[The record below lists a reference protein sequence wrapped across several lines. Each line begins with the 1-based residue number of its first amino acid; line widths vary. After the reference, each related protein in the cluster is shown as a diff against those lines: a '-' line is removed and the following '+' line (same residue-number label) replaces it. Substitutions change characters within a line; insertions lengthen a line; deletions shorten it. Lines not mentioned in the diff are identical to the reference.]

1 MRSYITETLG
11 TFILIFCGTGAIVI
25 NQQTGGSIGHMG
37 ITITFGLLVMTLI
50 YAFGNISGAHFNP
63 AVSIAFTVA
72 RKFPANKL
80 VPYIFSQLLGAVM
93 ASFFLKLLFP
103 QNEMLGGTLPSGT
116 EIQSFILEI
125 FLAFFLMLVILNVAH
140 GSSEQGLFAGIAIG
154 STVLLEAMFAGPISG
169 ASMNPVRSIAPAL
182 VSGHFEHLWIYI
194 VAPIVG
200 VISAVPVWKFISN
213 KNQTS
218 S

>member
-1 MRSYITETLG
+1 MRSYITEILG

-116 EIQSFILEI
+116 EMQSFILEI

-182 VSGHFEHLWIYI
+182 VSGHLEHLWIYI

-200 VISAVPVWKFISN
+200 AIAAVPVWKFISN

>member
-1 MRSYITETLG
+1 MRKYITETLG

-25 NQQTGGSIGHMG
+25 NQQTGGVIGHLG
-37 ITITFGLLVMTLI
+37 IALTFGLLVMTLI

-93 ASFFLKLLFP
+93 ASFFLKILFP

-116 EIQSFILEI
+116 EMQSFILEI

-154 STVLLEAMFAGPISG
+154 STVLLEAMFAGPISV

-182 VSGHFEHLWIYI
+182 VSGHLEHLWIYI
-194 VAPIVG
+194 VAPIIG
-200 VISAVPVWKFISN
+200 AILAVPVWKFISN

>member
-1 MRSYITETLG
+1 MRKYITETLG

-25 NQQTGGSIGHMG
+25 NQQTGGVIGHLG
-37 ITITFGLLVMTLI
+37 IALTFGLLVMTLI

-93 ASFFLKLLFP
+93 ASFFLKILFP

-116 EIQSFILEI
+116 EMQSFILEI

-154 STVLLEAMFAGPISG
+154 STVLLEAMFAGPVSG

-182 VSGHFEHLWIYI
+182 VSGHLEHLWIYI
-194 VAPIVG
+194 VAPIIG
-200 VISAVPVWKFISN
+200 AILAVPVWKFISN